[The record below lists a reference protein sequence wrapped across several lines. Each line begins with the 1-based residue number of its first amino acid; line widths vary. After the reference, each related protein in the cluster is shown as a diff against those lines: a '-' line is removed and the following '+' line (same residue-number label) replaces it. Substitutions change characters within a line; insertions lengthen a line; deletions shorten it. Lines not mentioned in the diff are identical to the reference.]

1 VLSLVRGAWR
11 LWVAA
16 LLLLAFARVSTAPA
30 PSDDP
35 YQRILRLERWLK
47 DVARHEPGI
56 PDEAVVDAAGWTN
69 TELELLRI
77 DSWVLARLMRNPRLT
92 SFQLPAKEVECIDC
106 FAARRDVT
114 QARMLVSGQMI
125 RYTDEQL
132 HRVKVLACAAG
143 GRLQDTYCRQLEAER
158 EIDEELRRLAVRAA
172 AERQKG
178 DDNYVFR
185 RAALL
190 HGDVAMVT
198 SGTLRP
204 MTASPSGG
212 SPVRVHMVDGE
223 ATDIGI
229 GDGHWTIGRS
239 LLDQVKPERDAM
251 VRLWYVATSTWMQR
265 DQQYNPAHIAYA
277 RDLFPDDAT
286 ILFLSGTHAESYAGA
301 GIQAVV
307 KTAVMPTGYVL
318 RIGSSDAEMKSAE
331 TFLERAV
338 RIDPSSDEPHLHL
351 GHVLLARGKPQD
363 AIAELQRAA
372 SGSKDPLIL
381 YYAAMFLGSAE
392 EELSQYDAARQAY
405 EKAATVFP
413 RAQSPHLA
421 LSALNARR
429 GNRTAA
435 IGTIAPLFALP
446 SDAEY
451 RDDPWWRYSVLQGRP
466 AADLLEQLWAQFRR

>member
-1 VLSLVRGAWR
+1 MTSSIRARR
-11 LWVAA
+11 LFVAA
-16 LLLLAFARVSTAPA
+16 VLVSLAFARVSTAP
-30 PSDDP
+30 PDDQ
-35 YQRILRLERWLK
+35 YQRIARLERWLK
-47 DVARHEPGI
+47 DIARHQPGT
-56 PDEAVVDAAGWTN
+56 PDDAVVDAAGWSN

-77 DSWVLARLMRNPRLT
+77 DSWVLSRLMRNPRLN
-92 SFQLPAKEVECIDC
+92 SFVMPPKEVECIDC

-114 QARMLVSGQMI
+114 QARMLVAGQTI
-125 RYTDEQL
+125 RYTDAQL
-132 HRVKVLACAAG
+132 HRVKVLACAAS
-143 GRLQDTYCRQLEAER
+143 GRLQDAYCRQLEAER
-158 EIDEELRRLAVRAA
+158 EIDEELKQLSWRAA
-172 AERQKG
+172 ADRQKG
-178 DDNYVFR
+178 DDNYVLR
-185 RAALL
+185 RGALL
-190 HGDVAMVT
+190 HGDVGMVT

-204 MTASPSGG
+204 MTTSPSGG

-239 LLDQVKPERDAM
+239 LLDEVKPGRDAM

-277 RDLFPDDAT
+277 RGLFPDDAT

-301 GIQAVV
+301 GIQAVL
-307 KTAVMPTGYVL
+307 KTAVLPTGYVL

-351 GHVLLARGKPQD
+351 GHVLLARGKPQE
-363 AIAELQRAA
+363 AVAELQRAA

-392 EELSQYDAARQAY
+392 EELSQYDAAREAY

-446 SDAEY
+446 SDVEY

-466 AADLLEQLWAQFRR
+466 AGDLLEQLWAQFRR